1 MSHPA
6 TFFPV
11 QLIEQVR
18 TCWSRDEDVSGLEYR
33 RFNDDDIKGIT
44 DVWLDFKMSN
54 QHQRATSWLEFIK
67 KQSHDLHLAT
77 LLRIAEEL
85 LRWHEGSE
93 ESFTNIIQL
102 LGLSKGNS
110 RPSNGSAAW
119 AITIAKFKLPK
130 KNSDSKTTIV
140 SQGKLQPWLEIADG
154 IWLQQMRGCFHSDRE
169 PCHLPIR

>member
-18 TCWSRDEDVSGLEYR
+18 TCWSRAEDDSGFAYR

-54 QHQRATSWLEFIK
+54 QHQTAWSWLGFLK
-67 KQSHDLHLAT
+67 TQSHDLHLAT

-85 LRWHEGSE
+85 LMWHEGSE
-93 ESFTNIIQL
+93 ESYTNIIQL
-102 LGLSKGNS
+102 LVRYVEGQFETKQWVCNMGNNHGEVQVGEDLL
-110 RPSNGSAAW
+110 RFKNGDCMSCRASCS
-119 AITIAKFKLPK
+119 PR
-130 KNSDSKTTIV
+130 V
-140 SQGKLQPWLEIADG
+140 G
-154 IWLQQMRGCFHSDRE
+154 
-169 PCHLPIR
+169 

>member
-18 TCWSRDEDVSGLEYR
+18 ACWSRDEDDSGFAYR

-44 DVWLDFKMSN
+44 DVWLEFKMTN
-54 QHQRATSWLEFIK
+54 QSAQANSWLRFIQ
-67 KQSHDLHLAT
+67 KQSPDLYLAT

-130 KNSDSKTTIV
+130 KNSDSKMAT
-140 SQGKLQPWLEIADG
+140 A
-154 IWLQQMRGCFHSDRE
+154 
-169 PCHLPIR
+169 

>member
-18 TCWSRDEDVSGLEYR
+18 TCWSRDENVSGFEYR

-54 QHQRATSWLEFIK
+54 QHKRASSWLEFIR
-67 KQSHDLHLAT
+67 KQSRDLYLAT
-77 LLRIAEEL
+77 VLRIAEEL

-93 ESFTNIIQL
+93 VSYTNIIQVL
-102 LGLSKGNS
+102 VMFVEGQFETKQWVCSMGNNH
-110 RPSNGSAAW
+110 REVQAAEEK
-119 AITIAKFKLPK
+119 TRFK
-130 KNSDSKTTIV
+130 ND
-140 SQGKLQPWLEIADG
+140 D
-154 IWLQQMRGCFHSDRE
+154 
-169 PCHLPIR
+169 

>member
-18 TCWSRDEDVSGLEYR
+18 TCWSLDENVSGFEYR

-44 DVWLDFKMSN
+44 DVWLDFKMS
-54 QHQRATSWLEFIK
+54 QQEQMASSWLDFIK

-93 ESFTNIIQL
+93 VSYTNIIQL
-102 LGLSKGNS
+102 LVRFVEGQFETKQWVCSMGNNH
-110 RPSNGSAAW
+110 REVQAAEEK
-119 AITIAKFKLPK
+119 IRFK
-130 KNSDSKTTIV
+130 ND
-140 SQGKLQPWLEIADG
+140 D
-154 IWLQQMRGCFHSDRE
+154 
-169 PCHLPIR
+169 

>member
-18 TCWSRDEDVSGLEYR
+18 TCWSLDENVSGFEYR

-54 QHQRATSWLEFIK
+54 QHQRASSWLEFVK

-93 ESFTNIIQL
+93 YSYSNIIQVL
-102 LGLSKGNS
+102 VLFLEGQFETKQWVCSMGNNHRDARAKGAEAYL
-110 RPSNGSAAW
+110 RDKYGY
-119 AITIAKFKLPK
+119 
-130 KNSDSKTTIV
+130 
-140 SQGKLQPWLEIADG
+140 
-154 IWLQQMRGCFHSDRE
+154 
-169 PCHLPIR
+169 